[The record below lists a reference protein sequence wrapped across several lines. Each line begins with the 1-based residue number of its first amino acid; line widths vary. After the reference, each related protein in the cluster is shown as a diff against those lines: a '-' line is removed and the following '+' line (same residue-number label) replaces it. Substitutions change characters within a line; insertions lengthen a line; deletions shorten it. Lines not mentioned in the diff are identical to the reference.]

1 MRFIAADADAAR
13 AKARRALGDG
23 AYIMSVRNLPSG
35 DVEVSA
41 SDQPHAET
49 PIGVRPVARTG
60 ESPERAHSGARLSE
74 PMEQKF
80 AEDALSRLKGELSGG
95 GRRASHLDPTV
106 RSSQGCVAV
115 LEMHGITG
123 ALLGALIEAAGR
135 ARIDDDQHR
144 LETAFAEV
152 FSFAPLP
159 LGPGAPIM
167 LIGPTGAGKTSCS
180 AKLAAAGMAR
190 DGSALMMTADIGRA
204 GAMDQVRTYSDSL
217 GADFAFVE
225 TPLDVKQTL
234 RTRRPGG
241 AVILDTPG
249 VSPYDPGD
257 VAALRTF
264 QEAAAADSAL
274 VLPACGDPDEHRDWA
289 TAFAEIGVR
298 RMIITKFDATRRVGA
313 ALGAAFAGGM
323 SLAFFSESPFISDGL
338 LPATPHYV
346 ARRLLASRPGRIA

>member
-1 MRFIAADADAAR
+1 MKFIAADADAAR

-41 SDQPHAET
+41 SDKPHAET
-49 PIGVRPVARTG
+49 PIGVRPVGRPG
-60 ESPERAHSGARLSE
+60 EAPDRGRAGARLSE

-80 AEDALSRLKGELSGG
+80 AADALSRLKGELSGG
-95 GRRASHLDPTV
+95 GRRATQIDAAARQAH
-106 RSSQGCVAV
+106 GFIAA
-115 LEMHGITG
+115 LEMHGVGG
-123 ALLGALIEAAGR
+123 ALLDALVDAAGR
-135 ARIDDDQHR
+135 ARIDDDLHR

-152 FSFAPLP
+152 FTFAPLP
-159 LGPGAPIM
+159 LGPGTPVM

-204 GAMDQVRTYSDSL
+204 GAVDQVRTYSDSL
-217 GADFAFVE
+217 GAEFAFVE

-264 QEAAAADSAL
+264 QEAAAADTAL
-274 VLPACGDPDEHRDWA
+274 VLPACGDPEEHRDWA

-338 LPATPHYV
+338 LAATPEYV
-346 ARRLLASRPGRIA
+346 ARRLLASHPGRIA